1 MSGICQFA
9 IPASRDIEHIVD
21 SIADYGSFDAA
32 EKFLSDLNAKCLKL
46 AQFPGMGRRR
56 DELSPGLR
64 SFPIDRYLIFYSEI
78 DLGIKITRVVSGY
91 QGLERFFSDEDD
103 HPSS

>member
-9 IPASRDIEHIVD
+9 IPASRDIERIMD

-32 EKFLSDLNAKCLKL
+32 EHFLSDLNAKCTKL

-64 SFPIDRYLIFYSEI
+64 SFPIDRHLIFYCEI
-78 DLGIKITRVVSGY
+78 ETGIEITRVVSGY
-91 QGLERFFSDEDD
+91 QDLERLFSDEDD
-103 HPSS
+103 QPSS